1 MTAAAIAET
10 LPKIVAFMTK
20 HPADSF
26 RPVPLAKAIGES
38 DIRKVRA
45 ALRQLKAAGDVVS
58 CSVYRGDEPVD
69 EEYRIIAATMG
80 GKPPPLGQLSKRTSR
95 APGWKPLTTQA
106 TPAPPVKRPT
116 TPQLVEREIVPAKPT
131 RTAQDALKMEVT
143 ASAPAITIAPSAAAP
158 IAAICPGIAPD
169 KWRGVQQGPL
179 PARQVMIEQ
188 EIERAGRPL
197 TAGELLEAFRNAEP
211 ELLLAPITTAIWTMV
226 GCTPPKLVECGS
238 AKLPGKRR
246 MRCYATPTMAARGVA
261 SIQTPSIH
269 VGQGGGD
276 TNVAAVE
283 STVAQRG
290 DEALVPSATSAA
302 PSGGPGTPLPGPS
315 SVTHPLE
322 VVFMGGAPA
331 RRDTRAQLEEF
342 MRANDGGWYSLA
354 WMTRVAA
361 GDIVATLEA
370 LADWHRAGRVMCG
383 EADKVPVWRAVRGA
397 W

>member
-1 MTAAAIAET
+1 MSAAAMAET

-26 RPVPLAKAIGES
+26 RPVPLAKAIGEA

-58 CSVYRGDEPVD
+58 CSVYRGNEPVD

-80 GKPPPLGQLSKRTSR
+80 GKPPSLGQLSKRTSR
-95 APGWKPLTTQA
+95 TAGWKPLTTQA
-106 TPAPPVKRPT
+106 TPDPPVKRPT
-116 TPQLVEREIVPAKPT
+116 TPQLVEREIVPSKPAT
-131 RTAQDALKMEVT
+131 TAQDAIKVEVAT
-143 ASAPAITIAPSAAAP
+143 SAPAITIAASASAP
-158 IAAICPGIAPD
+158 IAPIGPGSAPD

-211 ELLLAPITTAIWTMV
+211 ELALAPITTAIWTMV

-246 MRCYATPTMAARGVA
+246 MRCYATPAMAARGVG
-261 SIQTPSIH
+261 SIRTASIH
-269 VGQGGGD
+269 VGPGGGD
-276 TNVAAVE
+276 TEVAAVE

-290 DEALVPSATSAA
+290 DEAPVPSATSAA
-302 PSGGPGTPLPGPS
+302 PSGGPGAPLPGPS

-322 VVFMGGAPA
+322 VVFMEGAAA
-331 RRDTRAQLEEF
+331 RRDTRAQLEAF

-383 EADKVPVWRAVRGA
+383 EADKVPVWRPVRGA